1 MANKNNNF
9 LESLKVSDTKQIN
22 ATREAAYSD
31 RDVYTCLKLMG
42 DTAKIQDF
50 LLSTREQEVDDK
62 KISTDMSRNYF
73 YNISDKLSHAE
84 FDFRKGKIDGNE
96 FNSRINEI
104 CKSCNLDFKYL
115 MEIVDKISSLE
126 KENNKEESIKLAQN
140 IETKAIQE
148 HEKRMNT
155 EKTI

>member
-1 MANKNNNF
+1 
-9 LESLKVSDTKQIN
+9 
-22 ATREAAYSD
+22 
-31 RDVYTCLKLMG
+31 
-42 DTAKIQDF
+42 
-50 LLSTREQEVDDK
+50 
-62 KISTDMSRNYF
+62 MSRNYF

-126 KENNKEESIKLAQN
+126 KENNKEESIKLAQY
-140 IETKAIQE
+140 IEAKAIQE